1 MNFSPNKQT
10 KTNKLKQTIMT
21 KKEIEG
27 AYAAPELMSLCF
39 HCEEGFAQS
48 LTIDGYTLRDGVWDS
63 ESNDF

>member
-39 HCEEGFAQS
+39 HCEQGFAQS
-48 LTIDGYTLRDGVWDS
+48 AGIYGLTPIEGEWD
-63 ESNDF
+63 